1 MGLAL
6 HAACERGDT
15 ERVRQLLGDGVPVDE
30 KGWRGRTALMYASR
44 HGYTEVVQLLL
55 SKDAPVGVKDVRGWT
70 ALIQAS
76 MKGHTKVVQLL
87 LSKGAPVD
95 EKGELCMT
103 ALMWAS
109 KEGHTE
115 VVQLLLGKGAAI
127 DEQEQ
132 CGWTALMLASMKGHT
147 EVVQILVD
155 NGAAIDVEK
164 TIGGWTTLPAFDI
177 FDEEQLG
184 RMAAILVHCQL
195 QKAKRQDWNDA
206 LDATATAVLQ
216 LVRLAEFVRERARKL
231 RSSDPHSADNHEV
244 LFGRLQLAAAACIH
258 KDWSGK
264 DRRRSD
270 AHHLLC
276 SDNGRKALEHASQ
289 IKAKELLAQPVVQG
303 YMMVTWRGD
312 LVNLGWAWIPALL
325 LLLLQLLFVL
335 PLVALVPP
343 LDRLLR
349 DRINK
354 AKAKND
360 THWSRWGYLL
370 RLPVVKFG
378 LECAADLALALALT
392 IIPAADL
399 GTAPIGS
406 LLLAWVGSGLL
417 WEARQAMAFS
427 SYATSQLTRLYDR
440 LATYWADRINKL
452 DDMALIFSFAALTT
466 SLSSTSDNGDATAT
480 ALRVVAVFLLWS
492 RLIRVLLVSPR
503 FGPYALMF
511 YRMLVGDLIS
521 FLVILAF
528 LILAFAA
535 SWTVLLEPEPSALA
549 QQFGNDQN
557 WRWNP
562 SYGTHLETAGCADE
576 LGGLDIVSTLQ
587 TLVEGALTW
596 NDFFECARDSTKSP
610 WVAWVIS
617 AGFVMLTSVLLL
629 NMLIA
634 MCAAVKSRRITKIPF
649 ARTSCGAHHR
659 LCRVCCSQDG
669 QDLRQHLGGVGDQ
682 LPLPLYAENAHS
694 PERAADAAATE
705 RTGAAVQR
713 GVPALEVGA
722 NSGAETSAYRARGF
736 ISSWKRSSSWKI
748 TLLGDPC
755 TEDKAACREDRRVH
769 QHPPRRHRTGGSLA
783 HHHEARDNEALS
795 RAAPGNRRGAR
806 CDRRTPG
813 EARRSAPAHRKTR

>member
-1 MGLAL
+1 M
-6 HAACERGDT
+6 
-15 ERVRQLLGDGVPVDE
+15 LLDKGASVD
-30 KGWRGRTALMYASR
+30 
-44 HGYTEVVQLLL
+44 
-55 SKDAPVGVKDVRGWT
+55 VKD
-70 ALIQAS
+70 
-76 MKGHTKVVQLL
+76 
-87 LSKGAPVD
+87 
-95 EKGELCMT
+95 
-103 ALMWAS
+103 
-109 KEGHTE
+109 KEGHT
-115 VVQLLLGKGAAI
+115 A
-127 DEQEQ
+127 
-132 CGWTALMLASMKGHT
+132 
-147 EVVQILVD
+147 
-155 NGAAIDVEK
+155 
-164 TIGGWTTLPAFDI
+164 LPAFVF

-184 RMAAILVHCQL
+184 RMAAAQVHRQL
-195 QKAKRQDWNDA
+195 LNAKGQDGSA

-216 LVRLAEFVRERARKL
+216 LVRLAGFARERARKL
-231 RSSDPHSADNHEV
+231 RSSDPRSANNHQA
-244 LFGRLQLAAAACIH
+244 LFRRLQLAAAACIH

-270 AHHLLC
+270 AHHLLR
-276 SDNGRKALEHASQ
+276 SDDGRKALEHALQ

-303 YMMVTWRGD
+303 YMMVAWRGD

-325 LLLLQLLFVL
+325 VLLLQLLFVL

-349 DRINK
+349 DLL
-354 AKAKND
+354 ND
-360 THWSRWGYLL
+360 THWSRCGYLL

-392 IIPAADL
+392 LIPAADL

-406 LLLAWVGSGLL
+406 LLLAWVGTGLL

-562 SYGTHLETAGCADE
+562 SYGTHLETAGCAEE

-669 QDLRQHLGGVGDQ
+669 QDLRQRLGGVGDQ

-694 PERAADAAATE
+694 PERAADRLAA
-705 RTGAAVQR
+705 RPGR
-713 GVPALEVGA
+713 RRKRNPK
-722 NSGAETSAYRARGF
+722 S
-736 ISSWKRSSSWKI
+736 KRS
-748 TLLGDPC
+748 D
-755 TEDKAACREDRRVH
+755 
-769 QHPPRRHRTGGSLA
+769 
-783 HHHEARDNEALS
+783 
-795 RAAPGNRRGAR
+795 
-806 CDRRTPG
+806 
-813 EARRSAPAHRKTR
+813 